1 MIYKK
6 AAQIAGFYKPVQTG
20 GLVPCSLRYKSN
32 RAGARTQG
40 DAVTG
45 QSLSFHIPDLSVPKH
60 PPVVRLHDANGPN
73 FPCHDFPLNLLKYRA
88 LKHCLPCDLDFRHG
102 DVRRITDCLKRLA
115 VVGFSLS
122 CL

>member
-45 QSLSFHIPDLSVPKH
+45 QSLS
-60 PPVVRLHDANGPN
+60 
-73 FPCHDFPLNLLKYRA
+73 YRA